1 MIDTLVFKQF
11 SEQNAVKLNNNV
23 FDNSTE
29 ALKSYNIAGKFY
41 IISVQRSTILKEIQ
55 AILLNNITYVKK
67 ALKIDL
73 DTELEKVIK
82 HDFK

>member
-1 MIDTLVFKQF
+1 M
-11 SEQNAVKLNNNV
+11 
-23 FDNSTE
+23 
-29 ALKSYNIAGKFY
+29 
-41 IISVQRSTILKEIQ
+41 QRSTILKEIQ